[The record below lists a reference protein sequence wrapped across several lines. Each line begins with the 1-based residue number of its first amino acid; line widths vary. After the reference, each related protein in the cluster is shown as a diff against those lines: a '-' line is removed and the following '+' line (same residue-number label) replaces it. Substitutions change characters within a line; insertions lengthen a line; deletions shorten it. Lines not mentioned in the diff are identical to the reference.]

1 MNMKKY
7 ICLIGVIALIL
18 GSVFSSCKKYE
29 EDYGL
34 MMKSPKGRLVG
45 TWKITQIDSDTVSI
59 KMSDYA
65 MFGELQMT
73 FKKDETGTVKFKD
86 KGLGEML
93 ANINWEELMGE
104 MQDSIGGD
112 YADDAAD
119 AMQDLDF
126 ASLLSTETEFKWAFD
141 DKKEYLKF
149 SMYDSTSSSYVNVA
163 DMKILSLCKSDCKF
177 RYEEDSTRVD
187 VSMQK

>member
-1 MNMKKY
+1 MKRY
-7 ICLIGVIALIL
+7 ICSIIALTLIF
-18 GSVFSSCKKYE
+18 VAIFSSCKKYE

-45 TWKITQIDSDTVSI
+45 TWKITQLDSDTMSI

-73 FKKDETGTVKFKD
+73 FEKDETGYIKFKD
-86 KGLGEML
+86 NGLGEIL
-93 ANINWEELMGE
+93 SDIDWEEMMGE
-104 MQDSIGGD
+104 MQDSTYTDSI
-112 YADDAAD
+112 DASLEN
-119 AMQDLDF
+119 LDF
-126 ASLLSTETEFKWAFD
+126 ASLLSTETKFKWAFD

-149 SMYDSTSSSYVNVA
+149 SMYDSTSSAYVNVA

>member
-45 TWKITQIDSDTVSI
+45 TWRITQIDSDTMSI

-65 MFGELQMT
+65 MFGELQMI
-73 FKKDETGTVKFKD
+73 FEKDETGTVKFKD

-93 ANINWEELMGE
+93 ANIDWEELMGE
-104 MQDSIGGD
+104 MQDSTGGD
-112 YADDAAD
+112 YADAAD

-163 DMKILSLCKSDCKF
+163 DMRILSLCKSDCKL
-177 RYEEDSTRVD
+177 RYEEDSTMVD

>member
-7 ICLIGVIALIL
+7 ICYVGIIALIL
-18 GSVFSSCKKYE
+18 CMVFSSCKKYE

-45 TWKITQIDSDTVSI
+45 TWKITQIDSDTMSI

-73 FKKDETGTVKFKD
+73 FEKDETGYIKFKD
-86 KGLGEML
+86 NGLSEML
-93 ANINWEELMGE
+93 ENINWEELLGE
-104 MQDSIGGD
+104 YQDSTMNNDSISEGLEG
-112 YADDAAD
+112 
-119 AMQDLDF
+119 LDF
-126 ASLLSTETEFKWAFD
+126 ASLLSTETKFKWAFD

-163 DMKILSLCKSDCKF
+163 DMKILSLCKSDCKL
-177 RYEEDSTRVD
+177 RYEDDSTRTD

>member
-1 MNMKKY
+1 MKNR
-7 ICLIGVIALIL
+7 ICLIVVLTLVFGLF
-18 GSVFSSCKKYE
+18 FSSCKKYE

-34 MMKSPKGRLVG
+34 MLKSPKGRLVG
-45 TWKITQIDSDTVSI
+45 TWKITQIDSDTTSI

-73 FKKDETGTVKFKD
+73 FKKDETGSIKFKD
-86 KGLGEML
+86 NGLGEML
-93 ANINWEELMGE
+93 GNIDWDELMGE
-104 MQDSIGGD
+104 VQDSTYTDSID
-112 YADDAAD
+112 YGPG
-119 AMQDLDF
+119 DLDF
-126 ASLLSTETEFKWAFD
+126 TSLLSTETEFKWAFD

-149 SMYDSTSSSYVNVA
+149 SMYDSTSSAYVNVA

>member
-1 MNMKKY
+1 MSMKKY
-7 ICLIGVIALIL
+7 ICSIGVIALVVV
-18 GSVFSSCKKYE
+18 SVFSSCKKYE

-45 TWKITQIDSDTVSI
+45 TWKITQLDSDTMSI

-73 FKKDETGTVKFKD
+73 FEKDETGYIKFKD
-86 KGLGEML
+86 KGLGEIL
-93 ANINWEELMGE
+93 SDADWAELLGE
-104 MQDSIGGD
+104 LQDSTVDTDSISSGLEN
-112 YADDAAD
+112 
-119 AMQDLDF
+119 LDF
-126 ASLLSTETEFKWAFD
+126 AALLSTETKFNWAFD
-141 DKKEYLKF
+141 DKKEYIKF
-149 SMYDSTSSSYVNVA
+149 SMYDSASNANVDVA

-177 RYEEDSTRVD
+177 RYEEDSVRVD

>member
-1 MNMKKY
+1 MKRY
-7 ICLIGVIALIL
+7 ICSIVAFTLMFVA
-18 GSVFSSCKKYE
+18 VFSSCKKYE

-34 MMKSPKGRLVG
+34 MMKSPIGRLVG
-45 TWKITQIDSDTVSI
+45 TWKITQLDSDTMSI

-73 FKKDETGTVKFKD
+73 FEKDETGYIKFKD
-86 KGLGEML
+86 NGLGEIL
-93 ANINWEELMGE
+93 SDIDWEEMMGE
-104 MQDSIGGD
+104 MQDSTYTDSI
-112 YADDAAD
+112 DASLEN
-119 AMQDLDF
+119 LDF
-126 ASLLSTETEFKWAFD
+126 ASLLSTETKFKWAFD

-149 SMYDSTSSSYVNVA
+149 DLYDSESNSYTHIA

>member
-1 MNMKKY
+1 MKRH
-7 ICLIGVIALIL
+7 ILIIGIVALVL
-18 GSVFSSCKKYE
+18 CMVYSSCKKYE

-45 TWKITQIDSDTVSI
+45 TWKVMQLDSDTASL
-59 KMSDYA
+59 KLSDYA

-73 FKKDETGTVKFKD
+73 FKKDETGSIKFKD
-86 KGLGEML
+86 NGLGEML
-93 ANINWEELMGE
+93 GNIDWDELMGE
-104 MQDSIGGD
+104 MQDSTYTDSID
-112 YADDAAD
+112 YGPG
-119 AMQDLDF
+119 DLDF
-126 ASLLSTETEFKWAFD
+126 TSLLSTETEFKWAFD

-149 SMYDSTSSSYVNVA
+149 SMYDSTSSAYVNVA
-163 DMKILSLCKSDCKF
+163 DMKILSLCKSDCKL

>member
-1 MNMKKY
+1 MKKH
-7 ICLIGVIALIL
+7 INLLAAIALIVCA
-18 GSVFSSCKKYE
+18 VFSSCKKYE

-45 TWKITQIDSDTVSI
+45 TWKITQIDSDTMSI
-59 KMSDYA
+59 KLSDYA

-73 FKKDETGTVKFKD
+73 FEKDETGYMKFKD
-86 KGLGEML
+86 KGLGEIL
-93 ANINWEELMGE
+93 SETDWEELLGE
-104 MQDSIGGD
+104 MQDSTANTDSISGGL
-112 YADDAAD
+112 DDI
-119 AMQDLDF
+119 DF
-126 ASLLSTETEFKWAFD
+126 SALLSSQIGFKWAFD

-163 DMKILSLCKSDCKF
+163 DMKILSLCKSDCKL
-177 RYEEDSTRVD
+177 RYEDDSTRVD

>member
-1 MNMKKY
+1 MKKN
-7 ICLIGVIALIL
+7 ICIAVVLALII
-18 GSVFSSCKKYE
+18 GAVFSSCKKYE

-45 TWKITQIDSDTVSI
+45 TWKITQLDSDTMSI

-65 MFGELQMT
+65 MFGELLMT
-73 FKKDETGTVKFKD
+73 FNKDETGTIKFKD
-86 KGLGEML
+86 NGLGDIL
-93 ANINWEELMGE
+93 SNIDWEEMMGD
-104 MQDSIGGD
+104 MSDSTVNMDSISGGLE
-112 YADDAAD
+112 
-119 AMQDLDF
+119 DLDLT
-126 ASLLSTETEFKWAFD
+126 SLLTTETKFKWAFD

-177 RYEEDSTRVD
+177 RYEDDSTRVD